1 MQLQLVERT
10 ENSIKI
16 GINDADTTLVM
27 PLIEK
32 LNDNKKVKIVRYI
45 ETHPELDMPELYVEM
60 YEGDPVSAIVDAAD
74 EISQYFSGIVN

>member
-1 MQLQLVERT
+1 MQLQLVDRT
-10 ENSIKI
+10 ENTIKI
-16 GINDADTTLVM
+16 GIRDADTTIVM

-74 EISQYFSGIVN
+74 EMSEYFGSIVN